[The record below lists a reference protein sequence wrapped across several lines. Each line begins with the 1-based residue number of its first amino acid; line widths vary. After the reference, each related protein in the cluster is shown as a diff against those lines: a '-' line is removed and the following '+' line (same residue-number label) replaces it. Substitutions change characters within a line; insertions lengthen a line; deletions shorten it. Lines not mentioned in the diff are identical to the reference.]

1 MQPLSTLSASGLF
14 TDTYLLEFPYRQ
26 ALDFDALVGRVR
38 SSSYMPLDGPEQS
51 QLLSELQ
58 TLYQRWADLEGRV
71 YLLYRTRLYL
81 AKRLP

>member
-1 MQPLSTLSASGLF
+1 
-14 TDTYLLEFPYRQ
+14 
-26 ALDFDALVGRVR
+26 
-38 SSSYMPLDGPEQS
+38 MPLDGPEQS